1 MKGTPKRIQTEDSFG
16 GSSAESQQVF
26 GVRLGYGNAW
36 GLRKN
41 GSFVSS
47 I

>member
-16 GSSAESQQVF
+16 GSSADPQQVF
-26 GVRLGYGNAW
+26 GCLGYGNAW

-41 GSFVSS
+41 ESFVSS